1 MSGGKSIA
9 AAGASTA
16 GSVFVA
22 KLIPKLLKLS
32 YNQKT
37 QEFVNIKAT
46 MINKKKHISNFM
58 KYIAK
63 YKYIPTWV
71 WEKSY
76 DRTVFFRGSLF
87 SSFIRLTVS
96 QYLPT
101 WSLCSL
107 FWNEINHKVKN
118 ANWHWR
124 EPIL

>member
-71 WEKSY
+71 
-76 DRTVFFRGSLF
+76 
-87 SSFIRLTVS
+87 
-96 QYLPT
+96 
-101 WSLCSL
+101 
-107 FWNEINHKVKN
+107 
-118 ANWHWR
+118 
-124 EPIL
+124 